1 MTPTTFF
8 RLLHTPIDAKGDAL
22 AERIAALN
30 SSASPNAIGA
40 AEETYTLDPA
50 AFAQIPGSPFAYWA
64 TTSLLALFGDVAPF
78 EGAEH
83 LVSRPRRRAAFF
95 HDRNT

>member
-30 SSASPNAIGA
+30 DSAALNTTGA
-40 AEETYTLDPA
+40 A
-50 AFAQIPGSPFAYWA
+50 G
-64 TTSLLALFGDVAPF
+64 GDLHP
-78 EGAEH
+78 
-83 LVSRPRRRAAFF
+83 RPRRLRPDPRLAVRVLGGRWCVNRFCQVRSHRDWQSGRAGIKR
-95 HDRNT
+95 DGR

>member
-8 RLLHTPIDAKGDAL
+8 RLLHVPIDAKGDAL

-30 SSASPNAIGA
+30 SSASPNAAGA

-50 AFAQIPGSPFAYWA
+50 AFAQIPGSPFAYWVSDSILRIFRDC
-64 TTSLLALFGDVAPF
+64 TS
-78 EGAEH
+78 
-83 LVSRPRRRAAFF
+83 SRKMAGQQ
-95 HDRNT
+95 